1 MPRSLKGTSNEDLAT
16 VINDVVEVLKD
27 EDVVH
32 FGMQAEV
39 LGTAL
44 IYLKE
49 NPDATIKEALGAGF
63 IEWDL

>member
-1 MPRSLKGTSNEDLAT
+1 MPRSLKGTSNEDLAE
-16 VINDVVEVLKD
+16 VLNDVASVLQD

-32 FGMQAEV
+32 FGLQAEV

-49 NPDATIKEALGAGF
+49 NPDATIKEALHAGF